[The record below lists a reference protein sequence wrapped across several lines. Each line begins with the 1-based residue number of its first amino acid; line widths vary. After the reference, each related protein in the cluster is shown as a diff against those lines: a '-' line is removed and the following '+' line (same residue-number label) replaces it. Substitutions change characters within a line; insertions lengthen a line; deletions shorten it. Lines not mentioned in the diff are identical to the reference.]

1 MWGKKCLLAQGS
13 FITAGGCTCAR
24 PAENCAV
31 RHVLILGF
39 SRAEEL
45 AFALY

>member
-1 MWGKKCLLAQGS
+1 MLAKSS
-13 FITAGGCTCAR
+13 FIIAVGCTCAR
-24 PAENCAV
+24 PVENCAI